1 MLSESRRQY
10 RRNFDFTTGRAQ
22 TQSLIFPSGRKK
34 RSKAPRS
41 AMLSTNL
48 GYAGQI
54 FIIGRVVLE
63 AIIETKIFTLILSDE
78 LYGIK
83 GAVMV
88 FV

>member
-1 MLSESRRQY
+1 
-10 RRNFDFTTGRAQ
+10 
-22 TQSLIFPSGRKK
+22 
-34 RSKAPRS
+34 
-41 AMLSTNL
+41 MLSTNL